1 MTTEH
6 KCPGEVVISEFGGV
20 RALARLANLEVVTIY
35 RWRPW
40 PRHDPQFNLEGR
52 VPLDHFESLLALAKQ
67 HGKKLTLSDLVRGRG

>member
-1 MTTEH
+1 MQTVH
-6 KCPGEVVISEFGGV
+6 KTPGEVVTETFGGV
-20 RALARLANLEVVTIY
+20 RALAKLTKLQVVTIY

-52 VPLDHFESLLALAKQ
+52 VPLDHFESLLALSKQ